1 MLRLAR
7 SDGCQARSLGFP
19 GRVTRNVTSSQLTPS
34 HPPVP
39 TRLSSHF
46 ERFPMQAARDKDT
59 PPHCSA
65 KSFPLFPLTLVTSH
79 VSRGALSP
87 THCFPALDQG
97 GSVKFSPVQDGVK
110 QASERP
116 APWPPQVQPLR
127 FLCLFFRAR
136 VRIFNYRFLCMFAYF
151 ISVSLKAWTFPQGKD
166 HVCFV
171 HVCRF
176 RVKDDFQNR
185 SWLVWHAGPCQPEPV
200 MVSAWY
206 RWVTAENQP
215 CPKPRTV

>member
-1 MLRLAR
+1 MPDTLEETCPRSLFFLPHVVSCTNALPIQKMLRLAR

-46 ERFPMQAARDKDT
+46 ERFPVQAARDKDT

-116 APWPPQVQPLR
+116 AP
-127 FLCLFFRAR
+127 
-136 VRIFNYRFLCMFAYF
+136 
-151 ISVSLKAWTFPQGKD
+151 
-166 HVCFV
+166 
-171 HVCRF
+171 
-176 RVKDDFQNR
+176 
-185 SWLVWHAGPCQPEPV
+185 
-200 MVSAWY
+200 
-206 RWVTAENQP
+206 
-215 CPKPRTV
+215 